1 MITEQKVK
9 SFLLL
14 AEELN
19 FSQTARR
26 LYITQQALSAQ
37 ISSLESDLGFPLFIR
52 TTKSV
57 RLTEAGEKIATFFR
71 RCEADFQAL
80 TMTYRKATTSL
91 LRIGCFEN
99 LDLGPLLFQARD
111 ALPNEYAR
119 TSCQLSVSANYSAL
133 LQKLEERSID
143 LAVMPLGIETPARF
157 HTQVLADDATYAFF
171 SPRFPDASK
180 IQRLTDLKDAQLFA
194 GPEYNGLWQYL
205 HNYFQSNGIKANLVY
220 DPAMSVYT
228 ERMVIESGEGVGFG
242 GKYSLL
248 YRNSDLLRLPL
259 EMTGELGAVWC
270 EENRNPVIRPYIKS
284 LLAQF

>member
-1 MITEQKVK
+1 MITQQKVN

-19 FSQTARR
+19 FSRAAQK
-26 LYITQQALSAQ
+26 LYISQQALSAQ
-37 ISSLESDLGFPLFIR
+37 ISALENDLGFPLFVR

-57 RLTEAGEKIATFFR
+57 RLTEAGERMADFFR
-71 RCEADFQAL
+71 RSAAELQSL
-80 TMTYRKATTSL
+80 TAAYRKSVGTL

-111 ALPNEYAR
+111 ALPQEYAGL
-119 TSCQLSVSANYSAL
+119 SCQLSVSANYSAL
-133 LQKLEERSID
+133 LRKLEERSID

-157 HTQVLADDATYAFF
+157 HAQVLTDDVTYAFF
-171 SPRFPDASK
+171 SARFPNAEQ
-180 IQRLTDLKDAQLFA
+180 IHELMDLKDAVMFA

-205 HNYFQSNGIKANLVY
+205 HNYFQHRGVKANLNY
-220 DPAMSVYT
+220 DPGMSIFT
-228 ERMVIESGEGVGFG
+228 ERMIIESGEGIGFG

-248 YRNSDLLRLPL
+248 YRNPDLRRLPL
-259 EMTGELGAVWC
+259 EMTGALGAVWC
-270 EENRNPVIRPYIKS
+270 GDNSNPVIRPYIRG

>member
-14 AEELN
+14 SEELN

-57 RLTEAGEKIATFFR
+57 RLTEAGEKTAAFFR
-71 RCEADFQAL
+71 QCEADFHIL
-80 TMTYRKATTSL
+80 TAAYRKTTVSL

-111 ALPNEYAR
+111 AMPGEYSKV
-119 TSCQLSVSANYSAL
+119 SCQLSVSANYSAL

-157 HTQVLADDATYAFF
+157 HTQVLTDDTTYAFF
-171 SPRFPDASK
+171 SPRFPGASQ
-180 IQRLTDLKDAQLFA
+180 IRQLMDLKDAQLFA

-220 DPAMSVYT
+220 DAAMSVYT

-248 YRNSDLLRLPL
+248 YRNPDLLHLPI

-270 EENRNPVIRPYIKS
+270 KENRNPVIRPYIRC